1 MRKSGKRKISA
12 GTVAVLLMTM
22 AILGGTVFV
31 WLRLS
36 SGKTVD
42 LSRLKPEVEI
52 LQVKTGNEER
62 IPEIAQTVMS
72 TPIPVATQTP
82 EPNNPEKNDPEPYLR
97 SFTLTAAGTVSMAGE
112 VRKNSYSSDAK
123 QYDYSDTMTLLK
135 KELGSDLNIVFTEN
149 LYSTENK
156 PTDLI
161 APDAAAAMLK
171 SAGFNAAACGYSKAF
186 DKGEA
191 GIASTRRVLEDNGI
205 RPVGIYEN
213 DGEDHIPVFS
223 ENGIRTAL
231 LQYTD
236 TIPAA
241 TRKTMT
247 KNGLNKI
254 SLGRENWDAKQSSYF
269 LTGERPDA
277 DRTKT

>member
-191 GIASTRRVLEDNGI
+191 GIASSG
-205 RPVGIYEN
+205 N
-213 DGEDHIPVFS
+213 DPVFS
-223 ENGIRTAL
+223 
-231 LQYTD
+231 
-236 TIPAA
+236 
-241 TRKTMT
+241 
-247 KNGLNKI
+247 
-254 SLGRENWDAKQSSYF
+254 
-269 LTGERPDA
+269 
-277 DRTKT
+277 

>member
-171 SAGFNAAACGYSKAF
+171 SACLRITESARSV
-186 DKGEA
+186 
-191 GIASTRRVLEDNGI
+191 STKMTEKIISLSSVKTGSGPRCC
-205 RPVGIYEN
+205 
-213 DGEDHIPVFS
+213 S
-223 ENGIRTAL
+223 IRTQFRL
-231 LQYTD
+231 
-236 TIPAA
+236 P
-241 TRKTMT
+241 
-247 KNGLNKI
+247 
-254 SLGRENWDAKQSSYF
+254 REK
-269 LTGERPDA
+269 P
-277 DRTKT
+277 

>member
-1 MRKSGKRKISA
+1 MVGAKVSSTKESTTEKMRAVDSSTDFFTTLSSINWSVAMGVPKPSRKPRAI
-12 GTVAVLLMTM
+12 LLMTIM
-22 AILGGTVFV
+22 ILGGTVFV

-42 LSRLKPEVEI
+42 LSRLKPEVEV
-52 LQVKTGNEER
+52 LQVKTGNQDE
-62 IPEIAQTVMS
+62 IPEIAQTSVS

-82 EPNNPEKNDPEPYLR
+82 EPYNTEKKDPEPESR
-97 SFTLTAAGTVSMAGE
+97 SFTLTAAGTVSLAGE

-123 QYDYSDTMTLLK
+123 QYDYYDTMTLLK
-135 KELGSDLNIVFTEN
+135 KELASDLNIVFIEN
-149 LYSTENK
+149 LYSSDEK

-191 GIASTRRVLEDNGI
+191 GIASTRKVLEDNGI

-213 DGEDHIPVFS
+213 DGEEHS
-223 ENGIRTAL
+223 CSIRTQFRLPRAN
-231 LQYTD
+231 
-236 TIPAA
+236 P
-241 TRKTMT
+241 
-247 KNGLNKI
+247 
-254 SLGRENWDAKQSSYF
+254 
-269 LTGERPDA
+269 
-277 DRTKT
+277 

>member
-72 TPIPVATQTP
+72 TPIPVAIQTP

-97 SFTLTAAGTVSMAGE
+97 SHT
-112 VRKNSYSSDAK
+112 
-123 QYDYSDTMTLLK
+123 
-135 KELGSDLNIVFTEN
+135 
-149 LYSTENK
+149 
-156 PTDLI
+156 
-161 APDAAAAMLK
+161 
-171 SAGFNAAACGYSKAF
+171 
-186 DKGEA
+186 
-191 GIASTRRVLEDNGI
+191 
-205 RPVGIYEN
+205 
-213 DGEDHIPVFS
+213 
-223 ENGIRTAL
+223 
-231 LQYTD
+231 
-236 TIPAA
+236 
-241 TRKTMT
+241 
-247 KNGLNKI
+247 
-254 SLGRENWDAKQSSYF
+254 SLF
-269 LTGERPDA
+269 CI
-277 DRTKT
+277 